1 MFLKKQPFLTRL
13 LILFIFTVILFSVF
27 EWVLNFILI
36 DKNIRYTPGSLN
48 KRLII
53 ELISL
58 FFAMIIYALFLYF
71 SAKPLKKVAEQ
82 MKRLAESHS
91 SFLLDVPK
99 DEFLANLI
107 TNINRYIEKNERK
120 FDMTQMIK
128 LAVTEKASLAEIDT
142 MTKLYN
148 KNYIFEFL
156 PYEIARTKALN
167 EELTIL
173 MIDVDDFKHYND
185 TNGHPEGDKV
195 LIEIAQIL
203 LKSTRDR
210 DFCARYGGEEFLV
223 VLPKATVETGENI
236 AERIRQTIDNTHFFN
251 EESQPSG
258 RLTVS
263 IGLAGFP
270 RHGEEGSDL
279 IKKADLALYVSKKHG
294 KNQVTV
300 FTQEHLEKYK
310 INK

>member
-1 MFLKKQPFLTRL
+1 MILKKQPLLTKL
-13 LILFIFTVILFSVF
+13 LIYFILIIVLLLLL
-27 EWVLNFILI
+27 EWVLSLILI
-36 DKNIRYTPGSLN
+36 SKDIGHTP
-48 KRLII
+48 KVVII
-53 ELISL
+53 QFIIKVVSL
-58 FFAMIIYALFLYF
+58 FIGIVLYAVLLYF
-71 SAKPLKKVAEQ
+71 SVSPLKRVSEQ

-107 TNINRYIEKNERK
+107 ININRYIEKNEK
-120 FDMTQMIK
+120 KLDMTQMIR
-128 LAVTEKASLAEIDT
+128 LAATERASLAETDT
-142 MTKLYN
+142 MTRLYN

-223 VLPKATVETGENI
+223 ILPKTTVATGEHI
-236 AERIRQTIDNTHFFN
+236 AERIRQTIENAHFFN
-251 EESQPSG
+251 EESQPGG

-263 IGLAGFP
+263 VGLAGFP
-270 RHGEEGSDL
+270 KHGEESNDL
-279 IKKADLALYVSKKHG
+279 IKKADLALYASKKSG
-294 KNQVTV
+294 KNLVTV
-300 FTQEHLEKYK
+300 FSKEYVEKFK
-310 INK
+310 KS

>member
-1 MFLKKQPFLTRL
+1 MILKKQPLLTKL
-13 LILFIFTVILFSVF
+13 LIYFILIIVLLLLL
-27 EWVLNFILI
+27 EWVLSLIFISKDI
-36 DKNIRYTPGSLN
+36 GHTPKVVIN
-48 KRLII
+48 QFII
-53 ELISL
+53 KVMSL
-58 FFAMIIYALFLYF
+58 FIGIVLYAVLLYF
-71 SAKPLKKVAEQ
+71 SVKPLKKVSEQ

-107 TNINRYIEKNERK
+107 ININRYIEKNERK
-120 FDMTQMIK
+120 LDMTQMIR
-128 LAVTEKASLAEIDT
+128 LAATERASLAETDT
-142 MTKLYN
+142 MTRLYN

-223 VLPKATVETGENI
+223 ILPKTAVSTGEHI
-236 AERIRQTIDNTHFFN
+236 AERIRQTIENAHFFN
-251 EESQPSG
+251 EESQPG
-258 RLTVS
+258 GKLTVS
-263 IGLAGFP
+263 VGLAGFP
-270 RHGEEGSDL
+270 KHGEESNDL
-279 IKKADLALYVSKKHG
+279 IKKADLALYASKKSG
-294 KNQVTV
+294 KNLVTV
-300 FTQEHLEKYK
+300 FSKEYVEKFK
-310 INK
+310 KS

>member
-13 LILFIFTVILFSVF
+13 LIFFIFTVILFSVF

-36 DKNIRYTPGSLN
+36 DKNIRYTPGSFN

-58 FFAMIIYALFLYF
+58 LFAMVIYALFLYF

-82 MKRLAESHS
+82 MKILAESHS

-120 FDMTQMIK
+120 FNMTQMIK
-128 LAVTEKASLAEIDT
+128 LAVTEKASLSEIDT

-236 AERIRQTIDNTHFFN
+236 AERIRQTIENTRFFN

-279 IKKADLALYVSKKHG
+279 IKKADLALYVSKKKG

-300 FTQEHLEKYK
+300 FSQEHLEKYK
-310 INK
+310 NNK